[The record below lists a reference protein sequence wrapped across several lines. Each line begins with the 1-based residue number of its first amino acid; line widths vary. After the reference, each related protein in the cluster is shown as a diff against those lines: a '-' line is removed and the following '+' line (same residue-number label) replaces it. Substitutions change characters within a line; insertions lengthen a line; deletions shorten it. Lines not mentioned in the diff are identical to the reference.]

1 MAVVTGDEFR
11 TPISVDDKATGTFK
25 QMNAAA
31 GKTVSAFSK
40 TQAATIS
47 LNQALSLLRKG
58 FVLGQRVFD
67 QVIGNYARFETALVG
82 VAKTT
87 NLTEAQTDMLGD
99 ALQRLSEQLPTTAVD
114 LAALAQTAGQL
125 GVTGTGSILKFT
137 ETMAKLATASDLA
150 GESGATALARILNTT
165 DGGVQNVDRFASTI
179 VALGNQFAAT
189 ESEIAR
195 VATEVARSTS
205 VFNLGSANVA
215 GLSTAMKA
223 MGIQAQLGGS
233 ALGRAFRAI
242 DESIRMGGSQMNTLM
257 EITGESA
264 ESLRQTFAT
273 DATLVFQKFVEGLGR
288 IQSEGGSVAF
298 ELSKLKLEGDEI
310 NKILPVMAQ
319 RSELV
324 GRALSVA
331 NDEFQKNTALN
342 EEAGRAGR
350 TLASEWQKFQ
360 NVITNALA
368 DFGAQAGPALR
379 EIVVLMRTSLIETI
393 NETKRVWEV
402 FTTVL
407 RRVDFR
413 GLAEDFKIFGAAL
426 TVALAPLVGPTMVL
440 ALKSLVLWAAP
451 LAVMAVK
458 FAVIAAGAL
467 AFAAAVEI
475 VVRNLE
481 RMDVLGKVLLLG
493 FQSLFDRLKRGMEGM
508 ALIILTGIETV
519 LDKLAGTMFDVGGVA
534 TDNLKSVRE
543 AMATI
548 AGDIDVLNDKIDTTE
563 NKLVTATDQ
572 LDLGFAGKA
581 FAEGK
586 KFLESFNKELDKTV
600 AKTGGVADNVQKIED
615 TELPDIK
622 PTQPVGQV
630 QLFDQGQIDMIT
642 GAFGQAAGGMASAAS
657 SLLAVPLGMIAAA
670 NIILDAVL
678 QLINA
683 IPSLLDKIG
692 KVFSELTE
700 MPLKIAE
707 SFENLLTNVATF
719 VSDFIPNW
727 IQAIGDIIESSLD
740 FFASELPDAL
750 IGLTE
755 SIPEMINKLLD
766 RAPEFAEKLGMGLV
780 NMGPALGIR
789 LAAGLI
795 RNAPEI
801 ARAMVRVM
809 ITEMPGMAEAFANGV
824 IIALKTAI
832 NELANALGLGDIF
845 NLPDLEE
852 KIKSIGDNIVRSSS
866 ALFEVIDLEAAA
878 RGLDLADRIRNAID
892 SATRRSANILQ
903 QLWDAL
909 VRVWNF
915 IRDNIIMPIW
925 NALRALWDFVWVNIL
940 KPFVDTLTAMWNFVW
955 KNVLEPAIAG
965 LGKIFLWI
973 GDNVFKPFTTALS
986 NVFNFFLN
994 DIVLPFISALT
1005 ATWKF
1010 LLDNIVTPL
1019 ITGLTTILKFW
1030 LDKVITPM
1038 LSGLKTVWDFVKK
1051 NIVDIFTNG
1060 FSWITSLVNS
1070 ITKLFT
1076 TPTWLSSLS
1085 LPIPGW
1091 LSSLTIPTPGWLQS
1105 FIDAVENLTSFGGF
1119 SMGGLVRGVG
1129 NKAVDAYKGSDVG
1142 KTTTKI
1148 GKATGI
1154 GSGGGVSVGPVKIGG
1169 GGGGGLK
1176 LASGGPVPYG
1186 SIHDG
1191 VLYAQSGAHAIGTD
1205 TVPAMLTP
1213 GEFVVNRE
1221 ATRNNLGLLSMINS
1235 ARAPVSPVIPNT
1247 TISVVIHTK
1256 TDLSADQ
1263 IRREVIPELQRQL
1276 KRKSQEGAFLLA
1288 NTGLRSNK

>member
-1 MAVVTGDEFR
+1 MAVITGDEFR
-11 TPISVDDKATGTFK
+11 TPISVDDKATGSFK
-25 QMNAAA
+25 RMNAESA
-31 GKTVSAFSK
+31 KTVSAFSK
-40 TQAATIS
+40 VQATTIS

-58 FVLGQRVFD
+58 FVMGQRVFD
-67 QVIGNYARFETALVG
+67 AVIGNYAKFETALVG

-87 NLTEAQTDMLGD
+87 NLSAAQTDVLGD

-125 GVTGTGSILKFT
+125 GVSGTGDLLKFT

-150 GESGATALARILNTT
+150 GEQGATALARILNTT

-195 VATEVARSTS
+195 VATEVARSTA
-205 VFNLGSANVA
+205 VFNIGSANVA

-242 DESIRMGGSQMNTLM
+242 DESIRMGGSQMNALM

-273 DATLVFQKFVEGLGR
+273 DATAVFQKFVEGLGR

-298 ELSKLKLEGDEI
+298 ELSKLRLEGDEI
-310 NKILPVMAQ
+310 NKIIPVMAQ

-324 GRALSVA
+324 GRALSIA
-331 NDEFQKNTALN
+331 NKEFRDNVALN

-350 TLASEWQKFQ
+350 TLSAEWTKFQ
-360 NVITNALA
+360 NVMTNALT
-368 DFGAQAGPALR
+368 DLGAQIGPALR

-393 NETKRVWEV
+393 AETKRVWETFV
-402 FTTVL
+402 NVL
-407 RRVDFR
+407 QRVDFK
-413 GLAEDFKIFGAAL
+413 GLAEDFKSFGAAL
-426 TVALAPLVGPTMVL
+426 AIALAPLVGPMMAA
-440 ALKSLVLWAAP
+440 ALKALVLWAAP

-467 AFAAAVEI
+467 ALAAAIDI
-475 VVRNLE
+475 VVRNLD

-493 FQSLFDRLKRGMEGM
+493 FQSLFERIKRGFEGL
-508 ALIILTGIETV
+508 ALIILTGMETV
-519 LDKLAGTMFDVGGVA
+519 LEKIAGTMFDVGGVA
-534 TDNLKSVRE
+534 TENLKGVRS
-543 AMATI
+543 AMVDI
-548 AGDIDVLNDKIDTTE
+548 AGDMDVINDKIAQTE
-563 NKLVTATDQ
+563 RELVTAAES

-581 FAEGK
+581 FQEGK
-586 KFLESFNKELDKTV
+586 KFLESFNRELDKTV
-600 AKTGGVADNVQKIED
+600 VKTGGVADNVEKIE
-615 TELPDIK
+615 TAQPPELK
-622 PTQPVGQV
+622 QTAPVGLV

-670 NIILDAVL
+670 NIILDAIL

-683 IPSLLDKIG
+683 GPALVDKAA
-692 KVFSELTE
+692 KVFSELTD
-700 MPLKIAE
+700 MPGKLADAFRDLFANAGK
-707 SFENLLTNVATF
+707 F
-719 VSDFIPNW
+719 VSDFIPNL
-727 IQAIGDIIESSLD
+727 IQATGDIIESALD
-740 FFASELPDAL
+740 FFASGLPDAL

-755 SIPEMINKLLD
+755 SIPEMVNKLMD
-766 RAPEFAEKLGMGLV
+766 RMPELAEKAGMAFV
-780 NMGPALGIR
+780 NTGPILAVR

-801 ARAMVRVM
+801 VRAMVRVM
-809 ITEMPGMAEAFANGV
+809 ISEQPAIAEAFANGV
-824 IIALKTAI
+824 IIALKTAA
-832 NELANALGLGDIF
+832 NELSNALGLGDIF
-845 NLPDLEE
+845 NLPKLEE
-852 KIKSIGDNIVRSSS
+852 QIKEIGDNITRSASN
-866 ALFEVIDLEAAA
+866 LFQVLDLEAAA

-892 SATRRSANILQ
+892 SATKRSANVLQ

-909 VRVWNF
+909 VRIWET
-915 IRDNIIMPIW
+915 IRDKILMPIW
-925 NALRALWDFVWVNIL
+925 NALQAIWDFVWINILKPFVDALTTIWNFVWNNIL
-940 KPFVDTLTAMWNFVW
+940 KPFVDTLTTIWNFVREH
-955 KNVLEPAIAG
+955 VIEPFLNG
-965 LGKIFLWI
+965 VSVIFNWI
-973 GDNVFKPFTTALS
+973 SENVFKPFTTAIS
-986 NVFNFFLN
+986 TIFNFVLN
-994 DIVLPFISALT
+994 
-1005 ATWKF
+1005 
-1010 LLDNIVTPL
+1010 NIVTPF
-1019 ITGLTTILKFW
+1019 ISGLNASWKF
-1030 LDKVITPM
+1030 LNDNVVKPM
-1038 LSGLKTVWDFVKK
+1038 LSGLKSVWDFVKK
-1051 NIVDIFTNG
+1051 YVTDVLVGGFT
-1060 FSWITSLVNS
+1060 WITSLVNS

-1076 TPTWLSSLS
+1076 TPTWLTSLS
-1085 LPIPGW
+1085 IPTPSW

-1105 FIDAVENLTSFGGF
+1105 FIDAVGKLTSFGGF
-1119 SMGGLVRGVG
+1119 SMGGLVRNVG
-1129 NKAVDAYKGSDVG
+1129 DQAVDAYKSSDIG
-1142 KTTTKI
+1142 KTTTAI

-1154 GSGGGVSVGPVKIGG
+1154 GSGGGVSVGPVKVG

-1186 SIHDG
+1186 TTHDG
-1191 VLYAQSGAHAIGTD
+1191 VLYAQTGAHAIGTD

-1221 ATRNNLGLLSMINS
+1221 STRANLALLSLINS
-1235 ARAPVSPVIPNT
+1235 ARAPVSPVVPNT

-1263 IRREVIPELQRQL
+1263 IRREVVPEIQRQL
-1276 KRKSQEGAFLLA
+1276 KRKSQEGAFIMS